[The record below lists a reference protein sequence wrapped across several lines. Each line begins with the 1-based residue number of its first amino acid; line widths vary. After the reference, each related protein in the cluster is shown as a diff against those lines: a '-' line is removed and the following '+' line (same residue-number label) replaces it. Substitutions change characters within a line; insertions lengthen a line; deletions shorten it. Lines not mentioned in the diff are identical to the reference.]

1 MIFTNDNYK
10 IVRIGINGIKQEVA
24 EYALLLD
31 PLSMQELQKNC
42 DEVLR
47 WLDDVQKT
55 LYTDN

>member
-24 EYALLLD
+24 EFALLLD
-31 PLSMQELQKNC
+31 PTSMKEIQEEC

-47 WLDDVQKT
+47 WLDNVQKQ
-55 LYTDN
+55 LFKDN